1 MAEDKRSRMGK
12 GRETGEMVNRYT
24 LPPYDM
30 PLPDEK
36 RYILYNQIGPNSKED
51 NLSKAKVKLCKREDM
66 GWGVSK
72 DGMACARMMLGRRQ
86 L

>member
-36 RYILYNQIGPNSKED
+36 RYILYNQIGSNSKED
-51 NLSKAKVKLCKREDM
+51 KCIIIFLAKIILYF
-66 GWGVSK
+66 SI
-72 DGMACARMMLGRRQ
+72 
-86 L
+86 